1 MTLQQINIS
10 LISEPTDCECKNTH
24 MIVETSWIN
33 SQNKLEQNKF
43 YLKGIDA
50 ETAFSMFKD
59 IILREEDKDGRF

>member
-10 LISEPTDCECKNTH
+10 LISEHTDYECKNTH

-33 SQNKLEQNKF
+33 SQNELEQNKF

-50 ETAFSMFKD
+50 EAAFSIFKD
-59 IILREEDKDGRF
+59 IILREEDKDE

>member
-10 LISEPTDCECKNTH
+10 LISEPTDYECKSTH

-33 SQNKLEQNKF
+33 SQNELEQSKF
-43 YLKGIDA
+43 YLIGIDA
-50 ETAFSMFKD
+50 EAAFSMFKD